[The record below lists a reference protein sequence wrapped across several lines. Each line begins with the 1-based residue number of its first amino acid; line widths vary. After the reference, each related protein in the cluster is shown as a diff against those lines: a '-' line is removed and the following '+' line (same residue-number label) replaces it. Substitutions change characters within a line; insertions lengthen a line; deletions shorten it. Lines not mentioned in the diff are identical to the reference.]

1 MRLVVKQM
9 GEQVELF
16 PVARGKTGVPALG
29 GQGLVSARTGHKE
42 GLAQAGPRRE
52 HGPDRAGPGR
62 AGVERM
68 QIARREQGRAQGRGH
83 QVVDQPDL
91 PETMP
96 GRQLAGIERPGKV
109 GQGDCLV
116 DHRPGHADTGA
127 GRNHPLPGK
136 KPGQQVVEV
145 PVGTVLHGPL
155 AQWPAGL
162 VVETKRGLGRAD
174 IPGQQ
179 DVRGS
184 HGGFHPS
191 LSRRMSQASER
202 LLLAGFS
209 TTRNS

>member
-1 MRLVVKQM
+1 MLLVVEQM

-16 PVARGKTGVPALG
+16 PVARGEAGVPALG
-29 GQGLVSARTGHKE
+29 GQGFVSGRAGHKE
-42 GLAQAGPRRE
+42 GLAQAGTGRE
-52 HGPDRAGPGR
+52 HRPDRAGPGC

-68 QIARREQGRAQGRGH
+68 QIGRLEQGRSQGRGH
-83 QVVDQPDL
+83 QIVDQPDL
-91 PETMP
+91 PETVP
-96 GRQLAGIERPGKV
+96 GRELAGIERPSKV
-109 GQGDCLV
+109 GQGDRLV
-116 DHRPGHADTGA
+116 DHRPGHADGGAA
-127 GRNHPLPGK
+127 GRHPLPGE
-136 KPGQQVVEV
+136 KPGQKIIEV

-155 AQWPAGL
+155 AELPAGL
-162 VVETKRGLGRAD
+162 IVEAERGLGRAD
-174 IPGQQ
+174 VPGQQ